1 MEAQVESFH
10 RLAQVAKDGFDA
22 RAKPGL
28 LAIAFPPIHRLAPR
42 WKLRAGSRAG
52 GFLRVAQ
59 RAVAIVAFPR
69 KLSGLFLRQHRFDEA
84 LAIRIVPEDRLAPVA
99 AIQDVADRTGILDS
113 QLAGHDRRV
122 ARATSCVNIK
132 NQPLYGTQ
140 FD

>member
-1 MEAQVESFH
+1 MRARSLDFW
-10 RLAQVAKDGFDA
+10 RLLSLRSIGS
-22 RAKPGL
+22 
-28 LAIAFPPIHRLAPR
+28 
-42 WKLRAGSRAG
+42 LRAGRRAG
-52 GFLRVAQ
+52 GFLRLAQTAVGVVAG
-59 RAVAIVAFPR
+59 PR
-69 KLSGLFLRQHRFDEA
+69 NLWGLFLPQHRCDEA

-113 QLAGHDRRV
+113 QLAGHDRSV

>member
-1 MEAQVESFH
+1 MEAQVEFFH
-10 RLAQVAKDGFDA
+10 RLAQVAKDVFDA

-28 LAIAFPPIHRLAPR
+28 LAIAFPPIHRLAPL
-42 WKLRAGSRAG
+42 WKPSRRLSARRSKG
-52 GFLRVAQ
+52 GCDSRVSPKAFG
-59 RAVAIVAFPR
+59 AVSA
-69 KLSGLFLRQHRFDEA
+69 QHRFDEA

-99 AIQDVADRTGILDS
+99 AIQDVVDRTGMLDS
-113 QLAGHDRRV
+113 QLAGHDGRV